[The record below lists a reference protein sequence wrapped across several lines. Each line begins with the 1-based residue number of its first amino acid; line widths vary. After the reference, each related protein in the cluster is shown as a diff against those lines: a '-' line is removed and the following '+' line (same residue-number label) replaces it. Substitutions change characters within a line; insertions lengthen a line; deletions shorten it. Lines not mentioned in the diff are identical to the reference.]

1 MMMRASPVRL
11 GRCIPPAYA
20 ATPAFES
27 ERLREWKFC
36 TVRVHSA
43 QRVDRALPLVELLI
57 LVADDDP
64 PPAVTFQQAQNHRV
78 RFLRLIEH
86 YGPILRRQLPALQ
99 IEQSCVTGEELL
111 GLQMFI
117 QRASAA

>member
-57 LVADDDP
+57 LVADDDARP
-64 PPAVTFQQAQNHRV
+64 
-78 RFLRLIEH
+78 L
-86 YGPILRRQLPALQ
+86 
-99 IEQSCVTGEELL
+99 
-111 GLQMFI
+111 
-117 QRASAA
+117 